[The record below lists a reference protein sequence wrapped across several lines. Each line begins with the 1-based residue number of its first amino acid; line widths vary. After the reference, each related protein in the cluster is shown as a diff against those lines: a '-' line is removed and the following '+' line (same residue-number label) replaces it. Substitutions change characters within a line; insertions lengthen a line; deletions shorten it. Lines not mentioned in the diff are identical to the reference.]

1 MEIPVPELTWP
12 RHLQPIGPKEDPL
25 ILLSGLS
32 DVGGG
37 HYLVYALRIDLDSLE
52 ADVRSDIDDY
62 VYEELGLD
70 VMLEELKFLADFD
83 RTAAVPLGGSHYVFW
98 MTPTTDPV
106 TTAPGLQI

>member
-1 MEIPVPELTWP
+1 LAATVAADWPKGRSLDPPE
-12 RHLQPIGPKEDPL
+12 RVERR
-25 ILLSGLS
+25 
-32 DVGGG
+32 GGG

-98 MTPTTDPV
+98 MTPTTDPL
-106 TTAPGLQI
+106 TTAPGL